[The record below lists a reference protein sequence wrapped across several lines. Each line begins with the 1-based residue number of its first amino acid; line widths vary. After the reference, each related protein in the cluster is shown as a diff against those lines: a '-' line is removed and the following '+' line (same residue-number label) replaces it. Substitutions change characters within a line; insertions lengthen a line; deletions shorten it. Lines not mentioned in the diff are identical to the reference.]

1 MRRTTICRSDGSCL
15 AAAIALLVVAGPLAA
30 QQPAPPQRPVEQA
43 GRAAQQAQPA
53 QQAPVAQAPAGQG
66 RGLGAI
72 PATHTVQQGETLWS
86 LAEQY
91 LGDPLLWPEIYRL
104 NTDVVED
111 PHWIFPGEELRLVPG
126 EQPQPA
132 GGGNLAVTPG
142 ADSARGAEPVERAV
156 QPVATPTIFA
166 QGGARGG
173 GARLQQTQTQLEE
186 ERAYRGV
193 REGEYYASGFVADS
207 RLLPSGTLVGNT
219 ERSAIRRLSSRLN
232 AAILTDVV
240 VAPPAGETFSRG
252 DMLLTFTVERTLRGY
267 GEVIVPTGLLRVA
280 SDGEPGGTVA
290 ARVVGVYGP
299 VSSGQS
305 LIKVPAFTSP
315 AAGRAQPTDSGLVG
329 EVIGTRRGSELST
342 VQDVLFINLGADD
355 GVKLGDIFR
364 ISAAPDLTRGGLVR
378 EQADVVV
385 VHTRSNTATCI
396 VVQVS
401 QPDIRPGATARQV
414 RRMPS

>member
-43 GRAAQQAQPA
+43 RRAAQQAQPA
-53 QQAPVAQAPAGQG
+53 QQAPAPQTPAGQG
-66 RGLGAI
+66 QGLAAI
-72 PATHTVQQGETLWS
+72 PPTHTVQQGETLWD
-86 LAEQY
+86 LAERY

-126 EQPQPA
+126 EQPQPS

-142 ADSARGAEPVERAV
+142 ADSVRGAKPDERAV

-173 GARLQQTQTQLEE
+173 ARLQQAQMRMDE
-186 ERAYRGV
+186 ERAYRGA

-207 RLLPSGTLVGNT
+207 RLLPSGTLVGNA

-232 AAILTDVV
+232 ASILTDVV
-240 VAPPAGETFSRG
+240 VAPPAGETFRRG

-267 GEVIVPTGLLRVA
+267 GEVIVPTGLLRVD
-280 SDGEPGGTVA
+280 SDGEPGGSA
-290 ARVVGVYGP
+290 AAKVVGVYGL
-299 VSSGQS
+299 VNSGQR
-305 LIKVPAFTSP
+305 LIKVPAFISP
-315 AAGRAQPTDSGLVG
+315 AAGRSQPTDSGVVG

-342 VQDVLFINLGADD
+342 VQDVLFINRGADD
-355 GVKLGDIFR
+355 GVSLGDIFR
-364 ISAAPDLTRGGLVR
+364 ISSAPDLTREGLVR

-385 VHTRSNTATCI
+385 VHTLSNTATCI

>member
-15 AAAIALLVVAGPLAA
+15 AVAIALLVVAGPLAA
-30 QQPAPPQRPVEQA
+30 QQPAP
-43 GRAAQQAQPA
+43 
-53 QQAPVAQAPAGQG
+53 QAPAGQ
-66 RGLGAI
+66 RQGLAAI
-72 PATHTVQQGETLWS
+72 PPTHTVQQGETLWS

-126 EQPQPA
+126 EQPQPS
-132 GGGNLAVTPG
+132 GGGNLAVIPG

-156 QPVATPTIFA
+156 QAVATPTIFA
-166 QGGARGG
+166 QGGARV
-173 GARLQQTQTQLEE
+173 GARVQQAQTQMAEE
-186 ERAYRGV
+186 QAYRGL

-232 AAILTDVV
+232 AAILTNVV
-240 VAPPAGETFSRG
+240 VAPPAGETFRRG
-252 DMLLTFTVERTLRGY
+252 DILLTFTVERTLRGY

-280 SDGEPGGTVA
+280 SDGEPGGSA
-290 ARVVGVYGP
+290 PARVIGVYGP

-315 AAGRAQPTDSGLVG
+315 AARRPQPTDSGVVA

-342 VQDVLFINLGADD
+342 VQDVLFINRGADD
-355 GVKLGDIFR
+355 GVHLGDIFR
-364 ISAAPDLTRGGLVR
+364 ISSAPDLTRGGLVR

>member
-15 AAAIALLVVAGPLAA
+15 AGAIALLVVAGPLAA

-43 GRAAQQAQPA
+43 RRAAQQAQPA
-53 QQAPVAQAPAGQG
+53 QQAPAPQPPAGQG
-66 RGLGAI
+66 QGLAAI
-72 PATHTVQQGETLWS
+72 PPTHTVQQGETLWS
-86 LAEQY
+86 LAERY

-126 EQPQPA
+126 EQPQPS

-142 ADSARGAEPVERAV
+142 ADSVRGAEPDERAV
-156 QPVATPTIFA
+156 QPEATPTIFA
-166 QGGARGG
+166 RGGARG
-173 GARLQQTQTQLEE
+173 GARLQQAQMRMDE
-186 ERAYRGV
+186 ERAYRGA

-207 RLLPSGTLVGNT
+207 RLLPSGTLVGNA

-232 AAILTDVV
+232 ASILTDVV
-240 VAPPAGETFSRG
+240 VAPPAGETFRRG

-267 GEVIVPTGLLRVA
+267 GEVIVPTGLLRVD
-280 SDGEPGGTVA
+280 SDGEPGGSA
-290 ARVVGVYGP
+290 AAKVVGVYGL
-299 VSSGQS
+299 VNSGQR
-305 LIKVPAFTSP
+305 LIKVPAFISP
-315 AAGRAQPTDSGLVG
+315 AAGRSQPTDSGVVG

-342 VQDVLFINLGADD
+342 VQDVLFINRGADD
-355 GVKLGDIFR
+355 GVRLGDIFR
-364 ISAAPDLTRGGLVR
+364 ISSAPDLTREGLVR

-385 VHTRSNTATCI
+385 VHTLSNTATCI